1 MLMPQN
7 VLDQVAH
14 TIDTRIVP
22 ETALVHRKIE
32 ALSEA
37 QISSVDTITRS
48 VQEIART
55 TAEAIGRKRLE
66 DLQATSKLESR
77 LEQLFISQEIFSNTT
92 ANLCT
97 KLENIPIQQPTAT
110 DMVIQSSQRANTE
123 QSNLLH
129 RHPFGDRLQSSSLHE
144 KLGRVSSSLGAIE
157 NSLEYLSTA
166 GVKLDADISKS
177 EVKRAAQNIVG
188 SIWMLLSSLQ
198 LLICE
203 LV

>member
-1 MLMPQN
+1 MSMPQN
-7 VLDQVAH
+7 VPDQVAH

-22 ETALVHRKIE
+22 ETAPVHRKIE
-32 ALSEA
+32 ALSET

-92 ANLCT
+92 ANMCT
-97 KLENIPIQQPTAT
+97 KLENIHIQQPTAT

-123 QSNLLH
+123 QSSLFH

-144 KLGRVSSSLGAIE
+144 KLGRVGSSLGAIE

-177 EVKRAAQNIVG
+177 EVKRAGQNIVG

-198 LLICE
+198 LLIRE